1 MELVDLFGI
10 FAKPSGKRA
19 VVENSRL
26 HRTRRVAHY
35 TLMFLRRN
43 RRTVDGQ
50 TYEYWTLV
58 RTVRTAK
65 GPRQEVVASLGKT
78 PGLDHGSRHGWEN
91 LADML
96 EGRAPAPKQGEL
108 GRPLSPEP
116 QPQWAQV
123 DLRGVSVERVR
134 DFGQIYL
141 ALSLWR
147 RLGLHKLLQE
157 ILEPG
162 REEVPW
168 ELTACILTIARF
180 CGQKS
185 ELEVAERW
193 YADSALEDLLGVAF
207 PQINESRLYRGLD
220 VLHEHKD
227 KLCQHLHERYQSWFG
242 IDFEFL
248 LYDVTSTYFEGQ
260 ALGNEK
266 AARGYSRDQRP
277 DCKQVNIGL
286 VVTPEGLPVGY
297 EIFAGNTADVTTV
310 EEMVEL
316 MEEKYGKPK
325 RIWVL
330 DRGMVSEEN
339 IDFLRERG
347 ARYIVGTPKSQLKR
361 FEAQLLE
368 AKNWTEVQDG
378 VEVKLVVHPDDQGK
392 EQYVLCRS
400 RARREKEA
408 AMIELARKRLRTQ
421 LDKTHATLQGRPSKD
436 AGKIERRI
444 GRWLGRFPAA
454 ERLIE
459 VTVERDEQQRA
470 CGLKITERADRT
482 EWASHAHGAYLLR
495 TNCVEKDPA
504 QLWRWY
510 MQLTQAEDAFRISKS
525 DLKLRPVFHQK
536 TERVEAHILV
546 CFLSLALWRTLEQWM
561 RGKHLGNCA
570 RQLVKEVATV
580 RSMDVVLP
588 IREESSAEPR
598 PLRLRVVARPDRPV
612 AELLVRLG
620 LDLPTAPKMMQNVV
634 EKNGG

>member
-1 MELVDLFGI
+1 
-10 FAKPSGKRA
+10 
-19 VVENSRL
+19 
-26 HRTRRVAHY
+26 
-35 TLMFLRRN
+35 MFLRRN

-78 PGLDHGSRHGWEN
+78 PGLDQRTRHGWEN
-91 LADML
+91 IAEML
-96 EGRAPAPKQGEL
+96 EGRCAAPRQGEL
-108 GRPLSPEP
+108 GQSLSEEP
-116 QPQWAQV
+116 PPQWAQV

-134 DFGQIYL
+134 EFGQIYL

-147 RLGLHKLLQE
+147 RLGLHQVLKE
-157 ILEPG
+157 VMEPG
-162 REEVPW
+162 REDVPW

-180 CGQKS
+180 CDQKS

-193 YADSALEDLLGVAF
+193 YADSALEDLLGVPF

-242 IDFEFL
+242 IEFEFL

-260 ALGNEK
+260 ALANKK

-297 EIFAGNTADVTTV
+297 EVFSGNTADVTTV
-310 EEMVEL
+310 EDMVEL
-316 MEEKYGKPK
+316 METKYGKPK

-339 IDFLRERG
+339 IDFLRQRQ
-347 ARYIVGTPKSQLKR
+347 ARYIVGTPKSQLKK
-361 FEAQLLE
+361 FEARLLE
-368 AKNWTEVQDG
+368 DKDWTEVQEG
-378 VEVKLVVHPDDQGK
+378 VEVKLVAHPDGEDN

-400 RARREKEA
+400 SARRQKEE
-408 AMIELARKRLRTQ
+408 AMIELARQRLRAQ
-421 LDKTHATLQGRPSKD
+421 LDKLHASLQRRPVRD
-436 AGKIERRI
+436 AEKVGRRI

-459 VTVERDEQQRA
+459 VVVERDGQQRA
-470 CGLKITERADRT
+470 CALKITQRAERT
-482 EWASHAHGAYLLR
+482 QWAAHAQGAYLLR
-495 TNCVEKDPA
+495 TNCTEKDPV

-525 DLKLRPVFHQK
+525 DLNLRPVFHQK
-536 TERVEAHILV
+536 TQRVEAHILV
-546 CFLSLALWRTLEQWM
+546 CFLNLALWRTLEQWM

-570 RQLVKEVATV
+570 RQLVKEVGTV

-588 IREESSAEPR
+588 IRDASSKEMSQV
-598 PLRLRVVARPDRPV
+598 RLRVVARPDRPV

-620 LDLPTAPKMMQNVV
+620 LELPSVPKLVQNVV

>member
-1 MELVDLFGI
+1 
-10 FAKPSGKRA
+10 
-19 VVENSRL
+19 VENSPL
-26 HRTRRVAHY
+26 SAGPPVLQD

-43 RRTVDGQ
+43 RRTVDGL
-50 TYEYWTLV
+50 TYDYWTLV

-78 PGLDHGSRHGWEN
+78 PGLDQRSHHGWEHI
-91 LADML
+91 ADLL
-96 EGRAPAPKQGEL
+96 EGRAPSPQQGQL
-108 GRPLSPEP
+108 GQPLSHEP
-116 QPQWAQV
+116 PPQWAQV
-123 DLRGVSVERVR
+123 DLRGVRVERVR

-141 ALSLWR
+141 GLSLWR
-147 RLGLHKLLQE
+147 RLGLHTLWQHLLA
-157 ILEPG
+157 PG

-168 ELTACILTIARF
+168 ELTACILCLARF

-193 YADSALEDLLGVAF
+193 YADSALEDLLGVPFAH
-207 PQINESRLYRGLD
+207 INESRLYRALD

-227 KLCQHLHERYQSWFG
+227 KLCQHLHARYQSWFG
-242 IDFEFL
+242 IEFEFL

-286 VVTPEGLPVGY
+286 VVTPEGLPIGY

-310 EEMVEL
+310 EDMVKR
-316 MEEKYGKPK
+316 MENKYGQPK

-330 DRGMVSEEN
+330 DRGMVSQEN
-339 IDFLRERG
+339 IEFLRQRG
-347 ARYIVGTPKSQLKR
+347 ARYLVGTPKSQLKK
-361 FEAQLLE
+361 FAAQLLE
-368 AKNWTEVQDG
+368 DKDWTEVQAG
-378 VEVKLVVHPDDQGK
+378 VEVKLVAHPDDPDK
-392 EQYVLCRS
+392 EQYLLCRS
-400 RARREKEA
+400 SARREKEA
-408 AMIELARKRLRTQ
+408 AMIERARQRLRAQ
-421 LDKTHATLQGRPSKD
+421 LDKTHARLQRRPVKD

-459 VTVERDEQQRA
+459 VTIQRDTEQRA
-470 CGLKITERADRT
+470 CGLNITERAERT
-482 EWASHAHGAYLLR
+482 QWAAHAHGAYLLR

-510 MQLTQAEDAFRISKS
+510 LQLTQAEDAFRISKS
-525 DLKLRPVFHQK
+525 DLHLRPVFHQK
-536 TERVEAHILV
+536 TQRVDAHILV

-561 RGKHLGNCA
+561 RGKALGNCA
-570 RQLVKEVATV
+570 RQLMKEVATV

-588 IREESSAEPR
+588 VREQTNGQTREI
-598 PLRLRVVARPDRPV
+598 RLRVVARPDRAV

-620 LDLPTAPKMMQNVV
+620 LDLPGAPKLVQNVV